1 MKKKQILALF
11 VCNLALWTIGYGIM
25 PLLPVQAAGLGASQT
40 VAGACLSLAY
50 LATAAGAVSAGWL
63 SGRFRGRRI
72 PAQAA
77 GLAITPALWL
87 MGQATTLWGLT
98 VALTVSFFCA
108 GLVLAVNS
116 ITAGL
121 CANESERGKVFGLL
135 ALTTAFGTL
144 LGGGL
149 AGPIVSRWGYASLY
163 AILALIGLLGPLA
176 GLLWEERG
184 IAPAPS
190 PKAAEA
196 GNGAGLGKSFYI
208 LFAANLASAVAGFAF
223 FLGRSFVMTDLGF
236 DAAALTTAGAIGC
249 ALALPVPLLAGWLS
263 DRLGRK
269 LFMAISFLATT
280 AGLLVLSAST
290 ALWHFWAASML
301 FTLSNA
307 SGPVANAL
315 VTDLV
320 PRQALGRAL
329 AISNATT
336 WLGGIAGCVLTGYA
350 AQNLGTAPT
359 LVAGAFLPLVA
370 TGLLAI
376 IKQSSPERCSPPLHS
391 APLYPAPLYSA
402 PLPSGQAS
410 SAEPL
415 PARAQAIPAA
425 G

>member
-1 MKKKQILALF
+1 MKKKKILALF
-11 VCNLALWTIGYGIM
+11 LGNLVLWTIGYGIM

-40 VAGACLSLAY
+40 MAGACLSLAY

-72 PAQAA
+72 PAQVA
-77 GLAITPALWL
+77 GLAIIPALWL
-87 MGQATTLWGLT
+87 MGQAATLWSLT
-98 VALTVSFFCA
+98 VALTMSFFCA
-108 GLVLAVNS
+108 GLVLAANS

-149 AGPIVSRWGYASLY
+149 AGPIVSRWGYATLY
-163 AILALIGLLGPLA
+163 AILALIGLLGPLT

-184 IAPAPS
+184 APPAPS
-190 PKAAEA
+190 PKTAEA

-208 LFAANLASAVAGFAF
+208 LFAANLASAVAGFVF

-280 AGLLVLSAST
+280 AGLLVLPAST
-290 ALWHFWAASML
+290 VVWHFWVASML

-307 SGPVANAL
+307 SAPVANAL

-320 PRQALGRAL
+320 PRRSLGRAL

-336 WLGGIAGCVLTGYA
+336 WLGGIVGCVLTGYA
-350 AQNLGTAPT
+350 AQSLGTTPT
-359 LVAGAFLPLVA
+359 LIAGALLSLVA
-370 TGLLAI
+370 AGLVAVI
-376 IKQSSPERCSPPLHS
+376 GQATPEYS
-391 APLYPAPLYSA
+391 APPYSA
-402 PLPSGQAS
+402 PLPSGQPS

-415 PARAQAIPAA
+415 PVRAQAIPAA
-425 G
+425 S